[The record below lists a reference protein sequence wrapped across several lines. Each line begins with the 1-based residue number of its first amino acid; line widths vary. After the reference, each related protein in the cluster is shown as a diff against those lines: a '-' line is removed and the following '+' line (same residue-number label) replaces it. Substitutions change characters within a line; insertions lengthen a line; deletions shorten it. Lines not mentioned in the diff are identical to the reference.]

1 MSSTTPSS
9 LVFRGIVLNFLNPLN
24 NEHQKLLL
32 GRKIMINSDHHL
44 MELVRDKLNEVGTLS
59 GVQFDLSGALFEYE
73 NPNNRESYLRYHSLD
88 DIAAFTDKPIQIKI
102 SSISVMKKQ
111 EKVILESDH
120 HAPSN
125 SSDVVDQ
132 SMSGLTQRLTLCAND
147 EFSEYSEQSEDN
159 AVYDTESL
167 ENNALSIQRVSRWN
181 GRYEPRNVVGSG
193 GFGQVYLCNEYA
205 FNGTHKGTVAVKLI
219 PLLGSVEDF
228 NKKIKEAIL
237 MLKLRHENLVPALDI
252 FEIYNRDT
260 LENSL
265 GIVTPFYINGD
276 LMKQLNSQIEKKE
289 CLPEEIIYSIMK
301 DLLTALNYLHTD
313 VGIAHRDIKPA
324 NIFLEKIN
332 LQKKTV
338 KAVIGDFGVAREM
351 PNSDMSLNGT
361 MCGSPLFVSPEVIL
375 GKYNLK
381 CDLYSL
387 GVVLY
392 QMLSLDLE
400 SNLIKTCF
408 SKFPLTSL
416 MEASNASI
424 IKDFTDPMIM
434 RNYAKETTTLKRLK
448 EMMYL
453 MLTYNYKKRPSA
465 KYFLE
470 QLEKKGIR
478 KLFGF
483 KN

>member
-1 MSSTTPSS
+1 MSNNHALPSNF
-9 LVFRGIVLNFLNPLN
+9 VFRGIVLNFLNPLN

-32 GRKIMINSDHHL
+32 GRKITINSDQHL
-44 MELVRDKLNEVGTLS
+44 MELIRDKLNEVGTLS
-59 GVQFDLSGALFEYE
+59 SVQFDLSGALFEYE
-73 NPNNRESYLRYHSLD
+73 NPNHRESYLRYNSLD
-88 DIAAFTDKPIQIKI
+88 DISGFTDKPIQIKI
-102 SSISVMKKQ
+102 SSISMMKKQ
-111 EKVILESDH
+111 EKVVQESDH
-120 HAPSN
+120 HVPS
-125 SSDVVDQ
+125 SSSSEEADQ
-132 SMSGLTQRLTLCAND
+132 STSSLTQRLTLCAND

-159 AVYDTESL
+159 AIYGDTELL
-167 ENNALSIQRVSRWN
+167 ENSVLSMQRVSRWN
-181 GRYEPRNVVGSG
+181 GRYEPRNVIGSG

-228 NKKIKEAIL
+228 NKKIKATIL

-252 FEIYNRDT
+252 FEIYNKDT

-265 GIVTPFYINGD
+265 
-276 LMKQLNSQIEKKE
+276 E

-338 KAVIGDFGVAREM
+338 KAVIGDFGVAKEM
-351 PNSDMSLNGT
+351 PHSDMSLNGT
-361 MCGSPLFVSPEVIL
+361 VCGSPIFVSPEVIL

-416 MEASNASI
+416 MEANNASMFL
-424 IKDFTDPMIM
+424 KNFTEQMIM
-434 RNYAKETTTLKRLK
+434 RNYTKETTTLKRLK
-448 EMMYL
+448 DMMYL
-453 MLTYNYKKRPSA
+453 MLTYNYRKRPSA